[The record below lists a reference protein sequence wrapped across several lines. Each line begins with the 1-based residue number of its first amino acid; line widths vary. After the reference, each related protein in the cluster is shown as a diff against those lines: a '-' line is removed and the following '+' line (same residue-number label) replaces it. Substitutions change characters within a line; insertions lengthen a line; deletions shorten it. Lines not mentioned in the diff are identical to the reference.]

1 MRDFILSLSTLD
13 ENLKYAFQEEEKCYR
28 LETWVSI
35 KENTILKKQII
46 VIDILIFLTLLI

>member
-1 MRDFILSLSTLD
+1 MRDFILSLYTLE
-13 ENLKYAFQEEEKCYR
+13 ENLKYSFQEEEKCYR